1 MCYTYFLLQESQLF
15 HFRWFLQIDKKFSR
29 NVSHWFRFS
38 FRYSSHSEMAY
49 KQSYHES
56 IHTSVSRKARNLAL
70 SKLEELQAYLT
81 TSKTMEGARV
91 RKATKSK
98 TKTSPKKVTMNGE
111 TLTNKSSI
119 PNYQKLSSNTSF
131 HMVSKTPIPL
141 YWELESLSG

>member
-15 HFRWFLQIDKKFSR
+15 HFRWFLQIDEKFSR
-29 NVSHWFRFS
+29 SASHRFRFS

-49 KQSYHES
+49 KQSYHKS

-91 RKATKSK
+91 RKANKSK
-98 TKTSPKKVTMNGE
+98 TKTSPKKVTMNGK
-111 TLTNKSSI
+111 TFTNKSFM
-119 PNYQKLSSNTSF
+119 PNYQKLSSNISY

-141 YWELESLSG
+141 YWGLESLSG